1 MKPVRLRFEHPPATW
16 RQRLLGHASKPSA
29 ALALLGLL
37 GAMAC
42 GAAVA
47 WQSWKADDELAQAR
61 VSLAALHARKGR
73 RADAAATT
81 PQMTAPQRQAWEQ
94 VARQLGTPWAA
105 LLDALEAGTP
115 ADVALVAIEP
125 DARTGSVRLQAEA
138 RTLDTL
144 LAYAGT
150 LGASPLF
157 EGASLVKHETNEQDG
172 NKPMRL
178 GFELRLKARRGPQ
191 AGAEAAR

>member
-1 MKPVRLRFEHPPATW
+1 MRPARLRFENPAVTW

-29 ALALLGLL
+29 ALAVLGLL

-47 WQSWKADDELAQAR
+47 WQSWQADNELAQAR
-61 VSLAALHARKGR
+61 ASLAALQGHKGR
-73 RADAAATT
+73 RSDAGAAASQTT
-81 PQMTAPQRQAWEQ
+81 AQQRQAWEQ
-94 VARQLGTPWAA
+94 VARQIGTPWAL
-105 LLDALEAGTP
+105 LLDALEGATP
-115 ADVALVAIEP
+115 EEVALVSIEP

-157 EGASLVKHETNEQDG
+157 EGVSLVKHETNEQDG